1 MKKKIVM
8 LLLALTMAFSV
19 TGCSSTKDVVSTDY
33 EDMDEDEDDK
43 DEEDEEKDSEKDTD
57 EAKDSK
63 DDKETDESNDEKEL
77 DDEKDDEDEEKKP
90 ASGVVLGG
98 EFDKDY
104 DGFEY
109 IYCET
114 LMTESEENETTGK
127 MESESLLVFIP
138 KADYASVNRDTA
150 YAEDLGVDFRVTL
163 NPYIRYEEEDYL
175 PEENLAY
182 YLEGRFDPF
191 YSTDYKDIE
200 ISEVETLDKGVR
212 ATVRYCYYDR
222 WTESYMP
229 IFCTYYLTELTKDL
243 SVLVE
248 VEINLEDVT
257 GKTDFLLSELETFY
271 EFDIDWDKAEA
282 QKKVHNFMNSAEA
295 DINTV
300 STGFMIFELPA
311 GWEQDYDYNDFS
323 SNAFAPKGDVDKAGC
338 VVDVYREYL
347 GMDSFDMADM
357 MAVEEDLEDY
367 KAFLV
372 ENLGDDAKNVVVEYC
387 GETAIGNA
395 LKFSY
400 TIQNGEYE
408 ENNVVYVITNG
419 DYIYSIEGM
428 ALTDCGVDINAIVDN
443 VIATAVIDK

>member
-8 LLLALTMAFSV
+8 VLLAMTMAFSV
-19 TGCSSTKDVVSTDY
+19 TACGSTKDVVSTKY
-33 EDMDEDEDDK
+33 ED
-43 DEEDEEKDSEKDTD
+43 
-57 EAKDSK
+57 
-63 DDKETDESNDEKEL
+63 
-77 DDEKDDEDEEKKP
+77 DDEKDDEDEDDGEEDNKQDLEETKEENDDNENNDDKEDNDTDETEDADDEDNKP
-90 ASGVVLGG
+90 ASGVVLGS

-127 MESESLLVFIP
+127 MESESLLIFIP
-138 KADYASVNRDTA
+138 RADYASVNRDTA

-182 YLEGRFDPF
+182 YLESKFNPF

-200 ISEVETLDKGVR
+200 ISEVENLDKGVK

-229 IFCTYYLTELTKDL
+229 IFCTYYMTELSKDL

-257 GKTDFLLSELETFY
+257 GKTDFLLTELETFY

-282 QKKVHNFMNSAEA
+282 QKKVDNYLNSPEA
-295 DINTV
+295 NVNLV
-300 STGFMIFELPA
+300 STGYMMFELPQ
-311 GWEQDYDYNDFS
+311 GWSQDYSYNDYT
-323 SNAFAPKGDVDKAGC
+323 SNAFAPKGDVEKAGC
-338 VVDVYREYL
+338 VVDVYREYM
-347 GMDSFDMADM
+347 GMESFDMADL
-357 MAVEEDLEDY
+357 MATEEDLEDY
-367 KAFLV
+367 KEFMA
-372 ENLGDDAKNVVVEYC
+372 ESLGDDAKNIMAEYY
-387 GETAIGNA
+387 GETPIGNA

-400 TIQNGEYE
+400 TVQDGEYE
-408 ENNVVYVITNG
+408 QIAVVYVITNG
-419 DYIYSIEGM
+419 DYVYSIEGT
-428 ALTDCGVDINAIVDN
+428 ALTESNVDINTVMDT
-443 VIATAVIDK
+443 VIATAVLDN